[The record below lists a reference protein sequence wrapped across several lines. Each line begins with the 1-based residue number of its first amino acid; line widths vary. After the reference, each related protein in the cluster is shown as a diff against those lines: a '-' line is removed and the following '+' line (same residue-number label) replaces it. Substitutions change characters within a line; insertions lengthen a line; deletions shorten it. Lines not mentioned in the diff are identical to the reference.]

1 MPESALVSASST
13 ALAAPE
19 AAVVSFLPGRYAIP
33 ASDATAFADLGPS
46 EQGRILRLLDC
57 FRQLEEGSIVN
68 TSKRL
73 GFELRHLP
81 GFSASNIRTCY
92 YAWLRTGWRALQR
105 GFDNG
110 REPLPKEFLEHFRG
124 LAEQNSRS
132 VRQAMEALYRDWAA
146 GKHIPGYGTFAE
158 WYLTQYPDRD
168 LPRVACEMPPGW
180 RKSNLYAIAPKKA
193 QRALMTG
200 GVGKAKAFLPS
211 LTRDTSNLLPLQLI
225 TIDDFEIDQLCF
237 YWDPEKGTRAICR
250 MAGVAAM
257 DVATRRIL
265 GVILKPRLEDDAGRK
280 QAITRAEVRLLLYQ
294 LLRDYG
300 VPRHGMTFLVENAA
314 AGAAAEAEITFTN
327 LFGGRVAFTRTS
339 MIADKVLANGFIE
352 RGGKPWLKGWI
363 ESGFNLMHN
372 IAATLPGQ
380 KGAHYLLAP
389 GDLEEKRRVAER
401 LIGTGERD
409 AQLSDEQLSRAR
421 VPFKSPA
428 ELCDAYLQIF
438 AIMENRTNHK
448 MAGFD
453 KLIEWRRGDG
463 DVWQDWDAIATLS
476 EAEQLAVQL
485 RDRMQSPRER
495 WAALWPK
502 VECDKIEDHVL
513 MMLLLTPKKS
523 KLKGFH
529 LTFAHNGQGYT
540 WIVDPRSPIAQLRN
554 DSEVLIYFDPA
565 NPNHAHVC
573 RLDGRPLGEVKRLG
587 MVDISDAKACTDAE
601 RQLAELYGAV
611 LASVRARPL
620 HQLEDRRAAEDAAIN
635 AGLKAEA
642 EAMRNGKGVTAT
654 LSRQL
659 PTHDGAATAA
669 GDHLARTVASANQD
683 IRATKATTAALQDA
697 EELNAENLF

>member
-1 MPESALVSASST
+1 MSESTLVT
-13 ALAAPE
+13 APSEAPATTE
-19 AAVVSFLPGRYAIP
+19 AVIVSFLPGRYAIP
-33 ASDATAFADLGPS
+33 ASDATAFAEIDRH

-73 GFELRHLP
+73 GFELRHLS

-92 YAWLRTGWRALQR
+92 YAWLRTGWRALRR

-110 REPLPKEFLEHFRG
+110 RVPLPKEFLEHFRA

-132 VRQAMEALYRDWAA
+132 VRQAMEVLYRDWAA
-146 GKHIPGYGTFAE
+146 GRHIPGYGTFAE

-180 RKSNLYAIAPKKA
+180 RKSNLYAIAPKRA
-193 QRALMTG
+193 ERALKTRG
-200 GVGKAKAFLPS
+200 FAAAKAHLPS

-265 GVILKPRLEDDAGRK
+265 GVILKPRLEDEAGRK

-314 AGAAAEAEITFTN
+314 AGAAAEAEITFSN

-339 MIADKVLANGFIE
+339 MIASKVLANGFIE

-363 ESGFNLMHN
+363 ESGFNLMAN
-372 IAATLPGQ
+372 IAASLPGQ
-380 KGAHYLLAP
+380 KGAHYMIAP
-389 GDLEEKRRVAER
+389 GDLEEKKRVAER
-401 LIGTGERD
+401 LIGTGDRD

-421 VPFKSPA
+421 IPFKSPA
-428 ELCDAYLQIF
+428 ELCDAYLQVF

-448 MAGFD
+448 MIGFE
-453 KLIEWRRGDG
+453 KVIEWRRGDG
-463 DVWQDWDAIATLS
+463 EAWQDWEALAGLS
-476 EAEQLAVQL
+476 EAEQLALQL

-502 VECDKIEDHVL
+502 VECDRIEDHVL

-529 LTFAHNGQGYT
+529 LTFSHNGRGYT
-540 WIVDPRSPIAQLRN
+540 WIVCPKSPIAQMRN

-565 NPNHAHVC
+565 HPDHAHVC

-587 MVDISDAKACTDAE
+587 TVDIADEKACTDAE
-601 RQLAELYGAV
+601 RQLAELYGSV
-611 LASVRARPL
+611 LATVRARPL
-620 HQLEDRRAAEDAAIN
+620 HQLEDRQAAEDAAIN
-635 AGLKAEA
+635 ADLKAEA
-642 EAMRNGKGVTAT
+642 EAMRNGRGVTAT
-654 LSRQL
+654 LARQL
-659 PTHDGAATAA
+659 PGHAGATTAA
-669 GDHLARTVASANQD
+669 GDNLARTVAGAEQDSRAAKHRTTDLQRAQIDTSA
-683 IRATKATTAALQDA
+683 L
-697 EELNAENLF
+697 L